1 MRIVVADPRLGRAL
15 RDAGH
20 EVIYLGPDHTP
31 EQIAA
36 TAVQEDA
43 DVIGLAEDAAAGR
56 ITALLAE
63 LDADDIDVTVL
74 TLDQARAA
82 R

>member
-1 MRIVVADPRLGRAL
+1 MTEPGLGRAL

-20 EVIYLGPDHTP
+20 EVIFLGPDHTP
-31 EQIAA
+31 EQVAA
-36 TAVQEDA
+36 TAVQEDV
-43 DVIGLAEDAAAGR
+43 DLIGLTEATDAER

-63 LDADDIDVTVL
+63 LDVDDIDVTVL
-74 TLDQARAA
+74 TPDQARAL

>member
-1 MRIVVADPRLGRAL
+1 MTEPSLGRAM

-20 EVIYLGPDHTP
+20 EVVFLGPDNTP
-31 EQIAA
+31 EQVAA
-36 TAVQEDA
+36 TAVQEDVDLVALTEATDA
-43 DVIGLAEDAAAGR
+43 DR

-63 LDADDIDVTVL
+63 LDVDDIDVTVF
-74 TLDQARAA
+74 TPDQARAL